1 MEAGLP
7 AAFLSIPHT
16 GSRFSFRR
24 SARADPRPQ
33 QGPDVNA
40 RCARWAAGPG
50 AARYRPRSVRS
61 SGALAPDTPAEGQLA
76 PRTPWQAESWSAVAG
91 FDGGERGAL
100 PWWGW
105 KLCRPVLDE
114 RLPAPLGQPWWDGRH
129 GAPEVA
135 GATGHRR
142 SLAPRGEVAGA
153 TGHRR
158 SLGGRWRDGASEVA
172 GAPRGTGG
180 RWRHGA
186 PEVAGATGHRRSRT
200 ICEVDGRRG
209 ATRGRW
215 RSLRSSGALAPDT
228 PAEGQ
233 PAPRTPW
240 QAESWSA
247 VARFDGGKR
256 GALPWWGWKLCRP
269 VLDERLPAPL
279 GQPWWDGELGVGRSS
294 AQLRTGSTAM
304 IFGGRLAA
312 SADGTRPAASCRVLR
327 GPGVSLR
334 APRPR
339 RAARSHYLRRVTSR
353 RTAEATG
360 FDSL

>member
-114 RLPAPLGQPWWDGRH
+114 RLPAPLGQPWWDGD
-129 GAPEVA
+129 
-135 GATGHRR
+135 RR
-142 SLAPRGEVAGA
+142 SLA
-153 TGHRR
+153 RR
-158 SLGGRWRDGASEVA
+158 ALGGRWRDGASEVA
-172 GAPRGTGG
+172 GATGPLRSLARRGTGG
-180 RWRHGA
+180 RARSARWTAGGVLR
-186 PEVAGATGHRRSRT
+186 AGAGGRF
-200 ICEVDGRRG
+200 VRRG
-209 ATRGRW
+209 HSPPTPPPRG
-215 RSLRSSGALAPDT
+215 SLPLGLPGKPRA
-228 PAEGQ
+228 GQ
-233 PAPRTPW
+233 PSHASMAASGVPCP
-240 QAESWSA
+240 
-247 VARFDGGKR
+247 G
-256 GALPWWGWKLCRP
+256 
-269 VLDERLPAPL
+269 
-279 GQPWWDGELGVGRSS
+279 GVGSC
-294 AQLRTGSTAM
+294 A
-304 IFGGRLAA
+304 GR
-312 SADGTRPAASCRVLR
+312 
-327 GPGVSLR
+327 
-334 APRPR
+334 
-339 RAARSHYLRRVTSR
+339 
-353 RTAEATG
+353 
-360 FDSL
+360 F